1 MLASPD
7 AFVVAAPGALYGVQ
21 LELDGTMRQTWQS
34 PLPAGVE
41 PSALG
46 GDIELRGE
54 HPLEVLDRSGD
65 QILLLRGSAQAG
77 FHQVGSLPAGR
88 EPADLTFTDLNGD
101 GQSDMVI
108 ADAGGDALTVWM
120 GGRNGSWGAMRTFP
134 VGHRPVAVI
143 PGSFDSRST
152 PDLAVAD
159 SGSNAVTILYG
170 DGRGRI
176 RSRDDI
182 PVGAGPTALASFDED
197 NSFIDQDLNNDFI
210 GDLAVVDSDA
220 NEVRIL
226 LGSEDGPSP
235 ASVTHFPAG
244 TRPVAIAAGHFT
256 RGDHVDAAVLFAGSG
271 ALSLLLGDGH
281 GHFSAQPPIAVN
293 GTPSSIAVDDFAGDS
308 TDDVLLT
315 DATGAVTSVTLGDR
329 LLVPGYSLN
338 QASGADGVVY
348 WGQKVGKRWRARAW
362 NGDRSTT
369 LAIPPST
376 RSIFMYPGRDAGGRR
391 EVTYV
396 RCLHRRCSP
405 HALRLPHGPESP
417 PLVRVPAGCEV
428 EQFARWR
435 HVSAFV
441 VGPTGRAACPAARR
455 GLWIDAPGLPTR
467 RVATRFVN
475 LAGVHGTT
483 VAWSDGYEVADS
495 PDVVRMRVASARGP
509 THTLDVGYAG
519 GDACDQGFSFGGLF
533 DRGYLYWS
541 GECESSLSGGF
552 ESFKRARVSAPGCR
566 SSLGSIVRF
575 PPFDFAVSDGKLFYA
590 GDRGLFQVDPA
601 RIRWPR
607 EHCRR

>member
-7 AFVVAAPGALYGVQ
+7 ALVLAAPGALYGVQ
-21 LELDGTMRQTWQS
+21 LEFDGTMRQTWQS
-34 PLPAGVE
+34 PLPAAVE
-41 PSALG
+41 PSALAG
-46 GDIELRGE
+46 GIEYRGE
-54 HPLEVLDRSGD
+54 SRLQVLDRSGD
-65 QILLLRGSAQAG
+65 QILLLRGSPQAG
-77 FHQVGSLPAGR
+77 FHQVGSLAAGR
-88 EPADLTFTDLNGD
+88 EPADLTFTDLNRD

-108 ADAGGDALTVWM
+108 ADAGSDALTVWM
-120 GGRNGSWGAMRTFP
+120 GRHDGSWGPMQTFP

-143 PGSFDSRST
+143 SGSFDGRST

-170 DGRGRI
+170 DGKGQI
-176 RSRDDI
+176 RSRENI
-182 PVGAGPTALASFDED
+182 AVGAGPTALASFDEE
-197 NSFIDQDLNNDFI
+197 NSVRDQDLNNDI
-210 GDLAVVDSDA
+210 KADLAVVDRDA
-220 NEVRIL
+220 DEVRVL
-226 LGSEDGPSP
+226 LGSEDGPTP
-235 ASVTHFPAG
+235 GSVTRFAAG
-244 TRPVAIAAGHFT
+244 SRPVAIAAGHFT
-256 RGDHVDAAVLFAGSG
+256 RGDHLDAAVLLAGSG
-271 ALSLLLGDGH
+271 AVSLLLGDGH
-281 GHFSAQPPIAVN
+281 GRFSAQRPIAVG
-293 GTPSSIAVDDFAGDS
+293 GTPSSVAVDDFAGDS

-348 WGQKVGKRWRARAW
+348 WGQKVGKRWRARSW
-362 NGDRSTT
+362 NGHRATT

-376 RSIFMYPGRDAGGRR
+376 RSIFMYPGRDTSGRR

-417 PLVRVPAGCEV
+417 TLLRVPNGCEV

-435 HVSAFV
+435 RVRAYV
-441 VGPTGRAACPAARR
+441 VGPTGRAPCPAARR
-455 GLWIDAPGLPTR
+455 GLWIDAPGRPR
-467 RVATRFVN
+467 RRIATRFVN

-483 VAWSDGYEVADS
+483 VGWSDGYEVADG

-519 GDACDQGFSFGGLF
+519 GDGCDQGFSFGGLF

-552 ESFKRARVSAPGCR
+552 ESFKRARVAAFGCR

-575 PPFDFAVSDGKLFYA
+575 PSFDFAVSDGKLFYA

-601 RIRWPR
+601 RVRWPR
-607 EHCRR
+607 ERCRR